1 MEDELEKKKEAMA
14 LLKEQY
20 DIAVQQKQ
28 KRILK
33 DIERDIAFAEKD
45 LEIEQMRNQLIEE
58 EA

>member
-1 MEDELEKKKEAMA
+1 MA

-28 KRILK
+28 QRIVK
-33 DIERDIAFAEKD
+33 DIERDIAYAEKD
-45 LEIEQMRNQLIEE
+45 LEIEKLRSKLLEE